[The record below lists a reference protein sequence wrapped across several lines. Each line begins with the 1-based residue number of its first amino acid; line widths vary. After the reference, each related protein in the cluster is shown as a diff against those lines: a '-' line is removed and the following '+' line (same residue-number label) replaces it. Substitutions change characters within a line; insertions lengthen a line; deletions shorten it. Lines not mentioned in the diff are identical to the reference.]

1 MTTSPLAADSHSPFG
16 TSAPTLTTE
25 RTILRQ
31 WRTEDLPLF
40 AALNADR
47 EVMRHFPTTLDRAQS
62 DAVAHRLAQHIETH
76 GFGPWALE
84 IPGVTPFAGFVGLMR
99 VGFDAPFAP
108 AVEIGW
114 RLAQAYWSKGY
125 ATEAASAAAQFAFGT
140 LGLDGLVSFTVPA
153 NVRSRAVM
161 QRIGM
166 YHCPEEDFM
175 HPLIPFGHRL
185 RRHVLYRL
193 DAPELAAGK

>member
-1 MTTSPLAADSHSPFG
+1 MSPSPVTSSSPFD
-16 TSAPTLTTE
+16 TDAPVLRTE
-25 RTILRQ
+25 RTILRA
-31 WRTEDLPLF
+31 WRADDLPTF

-62 DAVAHRLAQHIETH
+62 DAVALRLAKHLHTH
-76 GFGPWALE
+76 GYGPWALE

-114 RLAQAYWSKGY
+114 RLAQAWWSKGY
-125 ATEAASAAAQFAFGT
+125 ATEAAIAAAQFAFDT
-140 LGLDGLVSFTVPA
+140 LRLSELVSFTVPA

-161 QRIGM
+161 ERIGM
-166 YHCPEEDFM
+166 RHCPDEDFL
-175 HPLIPFGHRL
+175 HPLIPPGHRL

-193 DAPELAAGK
+193 EADALACGTR